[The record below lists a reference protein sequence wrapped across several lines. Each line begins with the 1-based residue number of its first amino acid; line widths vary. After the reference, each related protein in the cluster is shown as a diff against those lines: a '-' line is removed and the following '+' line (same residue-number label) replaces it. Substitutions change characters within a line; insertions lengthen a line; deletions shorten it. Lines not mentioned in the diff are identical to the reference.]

1 MSAATS
7 LPRRL
12 TYQLPENGY
21 ESPMVPGSE
30 ENFFEPT
37 TNGTANDAGLG
48 DRRQRRPPYAGNNRL
63 YTRDEE
69 CQTQD
74 RSDGTSTVVSAQ
86 GDEEGGQRIFGFR
99 DRIGCYTWTWFT
111 MTMATGG
118 IANVLHSIP
127 YQSNWLRII
136 GAIIFLFNMILFL
149 MNCFFITLRFR
160 WNPGSFK
167 SSFKSPSESLF
178 IPAFVSVE
186 YPIFA
191 HTADTV
197 KFRSYRTILTN
208 MAQYGIPK
216 TGEWFQ
222 TVMQVCFWTYALVTF
237 LASSGMYLI
246 IWSTQTFPI
255 HTMTPIWI
263 FPAYPA
269 LMIAPLA
276 SNIIASLPNATA
288 AARINSIAIAYG
300 AICIQG
306 TGFMVSLMIYSA
318 FIYRLMTQKLPREST
333 RPGMFVSVGPSG
345 FTAVGIVQLGSVVP
359 KIMPNGWLGHPDAA
373 FFLRLLS
380 IMVGLWIWGLCLWF
394 FLVSVGAHWQL
405 VLLKKEKHQIHF
417 DMTWYSYVFPNTA
430 LISAT
435 LAIGKALS
443 SNAIQIFGTVL
454 SALLVGLWIIVFY
467 MMIRALVF
475 KRLLWPGRVDGSD
488 ISWKHW
494 MGVWDK
500 LVGSTEKNA
509 QGAV

>member
-7 LPRRL
+7 IPRRL

-21 ESPMVPGSE
+21 ESPMVLGSE
-30 ENFFEPT
+30 ENFFDQ
-37 TNGTANDAGLG
+37 TNGTVNDAGLG
-48 DRRQRRPPYAGNNRL
+48 DQRQRRPPYAGNNRL

-86 GDEEGGQRIFGFR
+86 GDEEEGQRKFGFR

-127 YQSNWLRII
+127 YKSNWLQII
-136 GAIIFLFNMILFL
+136 GAIIFLFNITLFL

-160 WNPGSFK
+160 WNPGSFE

-178 IPAFVSVE
+178 IPAFVT
-186 YPIFA
+186 I
-191 HTADTV
+191 
-197 KFRSYRTILTN
+197 RTISVSRSSLTPNRVGTILIN
-208 MAQYGIPK
+208 MAQYGIPR

-222 TVMQVCFWTYALVTF
+222 TVMQVCFWSYALATF

-300 AICIQG
+300 AVCIQG

-345 FTAVGIVQLGSVVP
+345 FTAVGIVKLGSALE

-435 LAIGKALS
+435 LAIGKALGS
-443 SNAIQIFGTVL
+443 KAIQIFGTVL
-454 SALLVGLWIIVFY
+454 SALLVGLWIIVFC

-475 KRLLWPGRVDGSD
+475 KRLLWPGRVDGSE
-488 ISWKHW
+488 ISWKQW
-494 MGVWDK
+494 IGVWERF
-500 LVGSTEKNA
+500 VGSTEKNA
-509 QGAV
+509 QGSG